1 MNYALSEL
9 VLLFFVYGF
18 LGWCTE
24 VAFAAFKSGR
34 FVNRGF
40 LNGPVCP
47 IYGFGLVGVVLLL
60 APLKGNLWL
69 LFVGSFVITTL
80 IELVT
85 GFLLEKLFHAKWWD
99 YSGMPLNIGGYVC
112 LLFSLIWGV
121 ACMAIV
127 LWVHPPIYGLV
138 HRLPKLLTNILDGVF
153 LATLAVDLAATVAT
167 IRKLSRRLARITL
180 LADEIHTLTDELG
193 GNIDLGAVRFLQRLN
208 ETLRGLGCMTIAEES
223 SSYPGVTAD
232 VREGGLGF
240 TFKWDM
246 GFMHDT
252 LDYFS
257 MDPLYRRYHHDKL
270 TFSMMYAFSEHFIL
284 AFSHDE
290 VVHGKKSMVDKMFG
304 SYEQKFAA
312 LRALY
317 GYQYAHPG
325 KKLGFMGGEFAQF
338 I

>member
-1 MNYALSEL
+1 MNYALTEL

-138 HRLPKLLTNILDGVF
+138 HRLPKLLTNILDGIF
-153 LATLAVDLAATVAT
+153 LAMLAVDLAATVAT

-180 LADEIHTLTDELG
+180 LADEIHTLSDELG
-193 GNIDLGAVRFLQRLN
+193 GNIAEKALAAKQKIETEQAKLEQGVERYEERKEQSRLQREQRLA
-208 ETLRGLGCMTIAEES
+208 ELRAKVE
-223 SSYPGVTAD
+223 
-232 VREGGLGF
+232 
-240 TFKWDM
+240 
-246 GFMHDT
+246 
-252 LDYFS
+252 
-257 MDPLYRRYHHDKL
+257 
-270 TFSMMYAFSEHFIL
+270 
-284 AFSHDE
+284 
-290 VVHGKKSMVDKMFG
+290 
-304 SYEQKFAA
+304 AA
-312 LRALY
+312 LSERGFGHRRLLEAFPNLKS
-317 GYQYAHPG
+317 HRNPESLR
-325 KKLGFMGGEFAQF
+325 KLRDAIDRRKHRETPDT
-338 I
+338 

>member
-1 MNYALSEL
+1 MNYALTEL

-40 LNGPVCP
+40 LNGPICP
-47 IYGFGLVGVVLLL
+47 IYGFGLIGVVLLL

-69 LFVGSFVITTL
+69 LFVGSCVITTL

-138 HRLPKLLTNILDGVF
+138 HRLPKLLTNILDGIF
-153 LATLAVDLAATVAT
+153 LAMLAVDLAATVAT

-180 LADEIHTLTDELG
+180 LADEIHTLSDELG
-193 GNIDLGAVRFLQRLN
+193 ENIAERALAAKQKIETEQAKLEQGVERYEERKEQSRLQREQRLA
-208 ETLRGLGCMTIAEES
+208 ELRAKVE
-223 SSYPGVTAD
+223 
-232 VREGGLGF
+232 
-240 TFKWDM
+240 
-246 GFMHDT
+246 
-252 LDYFS
+252 
-257 MDPLYRRYHHDKL
+257 
-270 TFSMMYAFSEHFIL
+270 
-284 AFSHDE
+284 
-290 VVHGKKSMVDKMFG
+290 
-304 SYEQKFAA
+304 AA
-312 LRALY
+312 LSERGFGHRRLLEAFPNLKSY
-317 GYQYAHPG
+317 RNPESLR
-325 KKLGFMGGEFAQF
+325 KLREAIDRIKHWESQDT
-338 I
+338 

>member
-40 LNGPVCP
+40 LNGPICP
-47 IYGFGLVGVVLLL
+47 IYGFGLIGVVLLL

-69 LFVGSFVITTL
+69 LFIGACVITTL

-180 LADEIHTLTDELG
+180 LADEIHTLSDGLG
-193 GNIDLGAVRFLQRLN
+193 ENIAGKALAAKQKIEREQAKLEQGMERYEEKKEQSRVQREQRLA
-208 ETLRGLGCMTIAEES
+208 ELRAKVE
-223 SSYPGVTAD
+223 
-232 VREGGLGF
+232 
-240 TFKWDM
+240 
-246 GFMHDT
+246 
-252 LDYFS
+252 
-257 MDPLYRRYHHDKL
+257 
-270 TFSMMYAFSEHFIL
+270 
-284 AFSHDE
+284 
-290 VVHGKKSMVDKMFG
+290 
-304 SYEQKFAA
+304 AA
-312 LRALY
+312 LSERGFGHRRLLEAFPNLKSNRN
-317 GYQYAHPG
+317 PESLR
-325 KKLGFMGGEFAQF
+325 KLREA
-338 I
+338 IDRRRHRESPDT

>member
-1 MNYALSEL
+1 MKYALSEL

-40 LNGPVCP
+40 LNGPICP
-47 IYGFGLVGVVLLL
+47 SYGFGLIGVVLLL

-69 LFVGSFVITTL
+69 LFVGSCVITTL

-138 HRLPKLLTNILDGVF
+138 HRLPKLLTNILDGIF
-153 LATLAVDLAATVAT
+153 LAMLAVDLAATVAT

-180 LADEIHTLTDELG
+180 LADEIHTLSDELG
-193 GNIDLGAVRFLQRLN
+193 GNIAEKALAAKQKIETEQAKLEQGVERYEERKEQSRLQREQRLA
-208 ETLRGLGCMTIAEES
+208 ELRA
-223 SSYPGVTAD
+223 
-232 VREGGLGF
+232 
-240 TFKWDM
+240 K
-246 GFMHDT
+246 
-252 LDYFS
+252 
-257 MDPLYRRYHHDKL
+257 
-270 TFSMMYAFSEHFIL
+270 
-284 AFSHDE
+284 
-290 VVHGKKSMVDKMFG
+290 VD
-304 SYEQKFAA
+304 AA
-312 LRALY
+312 LSERGFGHRRLLEAFPNLTS
-317 GYQYAHPG
+317 HRNSESLR
-325 KKLGFMGGEFAQF
+325 KLREA
-338 I
+338 IDRRRHRETPDT

>member
-40 LNGPVCP
+40 LNGPICP
-47 IYGFGLVGVVLLL
+47 SYGFGLIGVVLLL

-69 LFVGSFVITTL
+69 LFVGSCVITTL

-138 HRLPKLLTNILDGVF
+138 HRLPKLLTNILDGIF
-153 LATLAVDLAATVAT
+153 LAMLAVDLAATVAT

-180 LADEIHTLTDELG
+180 LADEIHTLSDELG
-193 GNIDLGAVRFLQRLN
+193 GNIAEKALAAKQKIETEQAKLEQGVERFEEKKEQSRVQREQRLA
-208 ETLRGLGCMTIAEES
+208 ELRA
-223 SSYPGVTAD
+223 
-232 VREGGLGF
+232 
-240 TFKWDM
+240 K
-246 GFMHDT
+246 
-252 LDYFS
+252 
-257 MDPLYRRYHHDKL
+257 
-270 TFSMMYAFSEHFIL
+270 
-284 AFSHDE
+284 
-290 VVHGKKSMVDKMFG
+290 VD
-304 SYEQKFAA
+304 AA
-312 LRALY
+312 LSERGFGHRRLLEAFPNLTS
-317 GYQYAHPG
+317 HRNSESLR
-325 KKLGFMGGEFAQF
+325 KLREA
-338 I
+338 IDRRRHRETPDT

>member
-34 FVNRGF
+34 FINRGF
-40 LNGPVCP
+40 LNGPICP
-47 IYGFGLVGVVLLL
+47 IYGFGLIGVVLLL

-69 LFVGSFVITTL
+69 LFVGYCVITTL

-112 LLFSLIWGV
+112 LLFSLIWGL
-121 ACMAIV
+121 ACMLIV

-138 HRLPKLLTNILDGVF
+138 HRLPKLLTRILDGIF

-180 LADEIHTLTDELG
+180 LADEIRTLSDELG
-193 GNIDLGAVRFLQRLN
+193 ENIAEKALAAKQRIETGQAKLEQGVERFEERKEQSRVQREQRLA
-208 ETLRGLGCMTIAEES
+208 ELRQ
-223 SSYPGVTAD
+223 
-232 VREGGLGF
+232 
-240 TFKWDM
+240 K
-246 GFMHDT
+246 
-252 LDYFS
+252 
-257 MDPLYRRYHHDKL
+257 
-270 TFSMMYAFSEHFIL
+270 
-284 AFSHDE
+284 
-290 VVHGKKSMVDKMFG
+290 VD
-304 SYEQKFAA
+304 AA
-312 LRALY
+312 LSERGFGHRRLLEAFPNLKSNRN
-317 GYQYAHPG
+317 PESLR
-325 KKLGFMGGEFAQF
+325 KLREA
-338 I
+338 IERRKHRETPDT

>member
-1 MNYALSEL
+1 MNYALTEL

-40 LNGPVCP
+40 LNGPICP
-47 IYGFGLVGVVLLL
+47 IYGFGLIGVVLLL

-69 LFVGSFVITTL
+69 LFVGSCVITTL

-180 LADEIHTLTDELG
+180 LADEIHTLSDELG
-193 GNIDLGAVRFLQRLN
+193 EN
-208 ETLRGLGCMTIAEES
+208 IAE
-223 SSYPGVTAD
+223 
-232 VREGGLGF
+232 
-240 TFKWDM
+240 
-246 GFMHDT
+246 
-252 LDYFS
+252 
-257 MDPLYRRYHHDKL
+257 
-270 TFSMMYAFSEHFIL
+270 
-284 AFSHDE
+284 
-290 VVHGKKSMVDKMFG
+290 
-304 SYEQKFAA
+304 
-312 LRALY
+312 RALAAK
-317 GYQYAHPG
+317 QKIETEQA
-325 KKLGFMGGEFAQF
+325 KLEQGVERYE
-338 I
+338 

>member
-1 MNYALSEL
+1 MNYALTEL

-40 LNGPVCP
+40 LNGPICP
-47 IYGFGLVGVVLLL
+47 IYGFGLIGVVLLL

-69 LFVGSFVITTL
+69 LFIGACVITTL

-138 HRLPKLLTNILDGVF
+138 HRLPKLLTNILDGIF
-153 LATLAVDLAATVAT
+153 LAMLAVDLAATVAT

-180 LADEIHTLTDELG
+180 LADEIHTLSDELG
-193 GNIDLGAVRFLQRLN
+193 GNIAEKALAAKQKIETEQAKLEQGVERYEERKELSRLQREQRLA
-208 ETLRGLGCMTIAEES
+208 ELRAKVE
-223 SSYPGVTAD
+223 
-232 VREGGLGF
+232 
-240 TFKWDM
+240 
-246 GFMHDT
+246 
-252 LDYFS
+252 
-257 MDPLYRRYHHDKL
+257 
-270 TFSMMYAFSEHFIL
+270 
-284 AFSHDE
+284 
-290 VVHGKKSMVDKMFG
+290 
-304 SYEQKFAA
+304 AA
-312 LRALY
+312 LSERGFGHRRLLEAFPNLKS
-317 GYQYAHPG
+317 HRNPESLR
-325 KKLGFMGGEFAQF
+325 KLRDAIERRKHRETPDT
-338 I
+338 